1 MPREM
6 GTVITCDG
14 TGADG
19 CPDKGRMMTGVIH
32 FGNMRHWLKSQGW
45 GRGLRKGYKRRDL
58 CKSCLPIEVQL
69 FKKAGSEYEAEK
81 QRQLEERTAQRQA
94 RKEARAAAK
103 LQQKQ
108 LRADERKAKKAARD
122 AQPKKPRKKASTAVS
137 VGAVTKAEEARI
149 GRPPTSSPSAV
160 SAPAPST

>member
-1 MPREM
+1 M
-6 GTVITCDG
+6 GTAITCDG
-14 TGADG
+14 TGAEG
-19 CPDKGRMMTGVIH
+19 CPGKGRVMTGVIH

-81 QRQLEERTAQRQA
+81 RRQLEERTAR
-94 RKEARAAAK
+94 REAKKAERAAEK
-103 LQQKQ
+103 LRQKQ
-108 LRADERKAKKAARD
+108 LRAEERKAKKAARA
-122 AQPKKPRKKASTAVS
+122 AQPKRPRKKASTAVA
-137 VGAVTKAEEARI
+137 VGAVTRAEEANI
-149 GRPPTSSPSAV
+149 GRPPTPSPSAV